1 MPRNSLGYGVDYLSD
16 APDISGV
23 LVDCEPEV
31 HHRCRCGC
39 LVDLPQTTSGQM
51 TPLRARVRNQ
61 TWCGS
66 RPHETAERTSL
77 GWEDGDAITV
87 DLEDYH

>member
-1 MPRNSLGYGVDYLSD
+1 MASIIFLMRRTFRVSLWTASQRSTTGAGV
-16 APDISGV
+16 GV
-23 LVDCEPEV
+23 SSI
-31 HHRCRCGC
+31 C
-39 LVDLPQTTSGQM
+39 LKPGTSGQM